1 MFFFTGPDP
10 PSPTAASPTLQPNVQ
25 SGLGQSLTDHSAV
38 DKKHIYRKFSFKEI
52 PVLHEKSFRSI
63 TKTHRWILAW
73 LLLYLVYSF
82 WWNIFST
89 YKTTMA
95 KIRSDYIYSFSK
107 TPVIFRSNYTLE
119 NLTENKFKTEM
130 RSGSYNLPTS
140 RAIPTSTYIYRN
152 ISSSSGIEDEI
163 DLSSDIT
170 NRGNGKMHNQ
180 RTPKLKKSSQ
190 KKICYGIFCMHT
202 FNIIAY

>member
-1 MFFFTGPDP
+1 M
-10 PSPTAASPTLQPNVQ
+10 
-25 SGLGQSLTDHSAV
+25 
-38 DKKHIYRKFSFKEI
+38 E
-52 PVLHEKSFRSI
+52 
-63 TKTHRWILAW
+63 
-73 LLLYLVYSF
+73 
-82 WWNIFST
+82 
-89 YKTTMA
+89 

-107 TPVIFRSNYTLE
+107 TPVPFRTFTLE
-119 NLTENKFKTEM
+119 NLT
-130 RSGSYNLPTS
+130 TS

-170 NRGNGKMHNQ
+170 NRGNEKMHNQ

-190 KKICYGIFCMHT
+190 KKKFCYGIFCMHT

>member
-1 MFFFTGPDP
+1 M
-10 PSPTAASPTLQPNVQ
+10 
-25 SGLGQSLTDHSAV
+25 
-38 DKKHIYRKFSFKEI
+38 E
-52 PVLHEKSFRSI
+52 
-63 TKTHRWILAW
+63 
-73 LLLYLVYSF
+73 
-82 WWNIFST
+82 
-89 YKTTMA
+89 

-107 TPVIFRSNYTLE
+107 TPVPFRTFTLE
-119 NLTENKFKTEM
+119 NLT
-130 RSGSYNLPTS
+130 TS

-190 KKICYGIFCMHT
+190 KKILLWNFLHAHIQYYSLLKAVSFCFLFPSKNDKIPEIMGICFKSVSNDRVLPKKGGWGKLVLSCENTQQKFPFGCPLSSCCSILLH
-202 FNIIAY
+202 AVLPAL